1 MEAELDL
8 AITGGTVVRGS
19 GRAALDVGVRGGTIV
34 DIREPGGL
42 PPARARLDAAGLL
55 VLPGIVD
62 THFHC
67 RAPDHPEREDFDSG
81 TAAAAAGGVTT
92 ILEMPISEP
101 ACATPE
107 VLAARMTLARR
118 QARVDVGFFA
128 APGDLDAPRLQE
140 LAAAGAVAF
149 KLMMHGFPAGRAS
162 SFRGLAFTA
171 DRDVYRA
178 LELVRDTGL
187 LMAVHAEDQGL
198 IDLFEARERAAGH
211 GDPMAH
217 RRSRPVMA
225 EALAVARL
233 GAMNEDVGASVHL
246 VHVSSERAVAYIR
259 WFQERG
265 QTMTAETTPAYL
277 FGSDADVVEHGP
289 FVKVNPP
296 LRSRDDQSA
305 LRAALLDGTLATI
318 ASDHSPFRAA
328 EKHAG
333 WHDIWAVGSG
343 IPGVELTG
351 RLLWD
356 EALRGGFTLEQ
367 VVGWTSEAPARLYG
381 LDHRKG
387 HVQPG
392 ADADLVLLDPLGE
405 TVLTPATFVS
415 RSADA
420 IRHVLG
426 RRCRGAIASVW
437 SRGERVFDGERVLA
451 PAGRGQVVTPQR
463 QRAAQHATVSR
474 PGATP

>member
-1 MEAELDL
+1 MEAELEL

-19 GRAALDVGVRGGTIV
+19 GRAALDIGVRDGIIV
-34 DIREPGGL
+34 DICEPGGL
-42 PPARARLDAAGLL
+42 PPARARVDASRLL

-92 ILEMPISEP
+92 VLEMPISEP

-107 VLAARMTLARR
+107 VLAARMALARC

-128 APGDLDAPRLQE
+128 GPGDLDAPRLE
-140 LAAAGAVAF
+140 EMAAVGAVAF
-149 KLMMHGFPAGRAS
+149 KVMMHGFPAGRAS
-162 SFRGLAFTA
+162 SFRGLALTA

-198 IDLFEARERAAGH
+198 IDLFEARERAAGRA
-211 GDPMAH
+211 GPMAH
-217 RRSRPVMA
+217 SRSRPVMA
-225 EALAVARL
+225 EAIAVARL

-246 VHVSSERAVAYIR
+246 VHVSSGRAVAYIR
-259 WFQERG
+259 WFRERG
-265 QTMTAETTPAYL
+265 QAMTAETTPAYL
-277 FGSDADVVEHGP
+277 FGSEADVVEHGP
-289 FVKVNPP
+289 FVKINPP
-296 LRSRDDQSA
+296 LRTRDDQAA
-305 LRAALLDGTLATI
+305 LRGALLDGTIATI
-318 ASDHSPFRAA
+318 ASDHAPFRAA
-328 EKHAG
+328 EKQAG
-333 WHDIWAVGSG
+333 WDDIWEVGSG

-356 EALRGGFTLEQ
+356 EALRGGFNLEQ
-367 VVGWTSEAPARLYG
+367 VVRWTSEAPARLYG

-387 HVQPG
+387 HVRVG
-392 ADADLVLLDPLGE
+392 ADADLLLLDPVAE
-405 TVLTPATFVS
+405 TQLTPATFVS

-426 RRCRGAIASVW
+426 RRCRGAIVSVW

-451 PAGRGQVVTPQR
+451 SPGRGQVVTPKDQR
-463 QRAAQHATVSR
+463 VAENAAVSR
-474 PGATP
+474 RATTP